1 MFDKDSDFLK
11 ILLRVLDAHLEAMV
25 FVNLMC
31 FLLFSS
37 SADCQALRVFAAVYS
52 CFDWQLLIY
61 GSKAGHQIC

>member
-11 ILLRVLDAHLEAMV
+11 IFLRVLDAHLETMV

-31 FLLFSS
+31 FLVFS
-37 SADCQALRVFAAVYS
+37 SADCQALRIFAAVYS

-61 GSKAGHQIC
+61 GSRTVQQIC